1 MKKRNIFVF
10 ILLGALVLSFLGS
23 TILSCGGKNE
33 DKNNLFAIDTANLK
47 QQYQP
52 QETLAL
58 QITNAKEEAIDSV
71 VYFINDKKAGAS
83 AANKKFDFALN
94 NQKLGYLNIKA
105 LVYYGGETAEV
116 SNRVELVSGI
126 DYKLLKYDIVNT
138 YPHDMTAYTQGL
150 EFYRDTLIESTGS
163 GSGPSGKRAVS
174 DIRKINYK
182 TGEVYKK
189 TQLDMA
195 NFGEGA
201 TVLNNKI
208 YQLTYKRNEAYV
220 YNADNLEKIKTMP
233 YFKQTEGWGLTNDGT
248 HLYMTDGSEKIYILD
263 PETLKEVDYINV
275 YTKGTKIKD
284 VNELEWVDGK
294 IYGNIYQKDAIAVI
308 DPKTGAVE
316 AVLDL
321 SALKSKITKHID
333 VDVLNGIAYNAKTKT
348 FFVTGKNWDKMFEIR
363 IHN

>member
-1 MKKRNIFVF
+1 MKKRNLFVF
-10 ILLGALVLSFLGS
+10 ILLGALVLSFLGTS
-23 TILSCGGKNE
+23 VLSCGGSDG
-33 DKNNLFAIDTANLK
+33 DKNNLFAIDVANLK

-52 QETLAL
+52 QESLPL
-58 QITNAKEEAIDSV
+58 QVTNADKEAIDSV
-71 VYFINDKKAGAS
+71 VYFINDKKIGTS
-83 AANKKFDFALN
+83 PTNKKLDFALN
-94 NQKLGYLNIKA
+94 GQKLGYLNIKA
-105 LVYYGGETAEV
+105 LVYYGGDNTETGT
-116 SNRVELVSGI
+116 RVELVSNI

-138 YPHDMTAYTQGL
+138 YPHDKTAYTQGL

-163 GSGPSGKRAVS
+163 GAGPSGNRAIS
-174 DIRKINYK
+174 DIRKVNYK

-189 TQLDMA
+189 TPLDAA

-208 YQLTYKRNEAYV
+208 YQLTYKRNESYI
-220 YNADNLEKIKTMP
+220 YNADNLTKIKTVP

-263 PETLKEVDYINV
+263 PETMKEVDYVNV

-284 VNELEWVDGK
+284 VNELEWVNGK

-316 AVLDL
+316 GVLDL
-321 SALKSKITKHID
+321 SALEGKITRHQD
-333 VDVLNGIAYNAKTKT
+333 VDVLNGIAYNPKTKT

-363 IHN
+363 IHE